1 VRIGTP
7 RCVDTKIAVALTAF
21 TTQDSS
27 RLRERHQACFFSG
40 LRPRLTSYSKHG
52 FQSRTSFPTPAR
64 SDWRFSEKLDGF
76 NESEEDMKMSTFFRA
91 AIACLVAVTVI
102 PVHASAQGKIR
113 IAIWDFENHA
123 EQRWWFHSDLG
134 PAARNQ
140 IDTAFSENPVL
151 FERFSVIE
159 REKLSMVMQEQ
170 GLSSSGALDQQTAAK
185 VGQILGVKYIVTG
198 GIDKFVIN
206 TTKGGFR
213 GIGGKY
219 TTAEAE
225 ISMRFIDTTTS
236 ERVIAVSAEDS
247 VKKGG
252 VFFKGASLSREDEW
266 GIASEA
272 IDKAAEK
279 LVAEFAESKQMARLS
294 PGGAMGGTEGKIIKV
309 EGTKAWVNMGSMS
322 GLKVG
327 DSFEIVKVGEAL
339 VDPDTGQVLG
349 TDETS
354 TGQGQIVEVQD
365 RFSIM
370 TFTGAAQASDVVRKR

>member
-1 VRIGTP
+1 
-7 RCVDTKIAVALTAF
+7 
-21 TTQDSS
+21 
-27 RLRERHQACFFSG
+27 
-40 LRPRLTSYSKHG
+40 
-52 FQSRTSFPTPAR
+52 
-64 SDWRFSEKLDGF
+64 
-76 NESEEDMKMSTFFRA
+76 MSAFFRA

-123 EQRWWFHSDLG
+123 ERHWWFYNDLG

-159 REKLSMVMQEQ
+159 REKLAMVMQEQ

-198 GIDKFVIN
+198 GIDKFAIN
-206 TTKGGFR
+206 TTKGGFG

-225 ISMRFIDTTTS
+225 ISMRFIDTTTA
-236 ERVIAVSAEDS
+236 ERVIAISAEDS

-252 VFFKGASLSREDEW
+252 GFYKGASLSREDEW

-272 IDKAAEK
+272 IDKASEK
-279 LVAEFAESKQMARLS
+279 LVSKFAESKQMARLS
-294 PGGAMGGTEGKIIKV
+294 PGGAMGGAEGKIIKV

-327 DSFEIVKVGEAL
+327 DSFEIIQVGEAL

-354 TGQGQIVEVQD
+354 TGQGQIVEVKD

-370 TFTGAAQASDVVRKR
+370 TFTGAAQASEVVRKR